1 MEGKEFEV
9 FLEMF
14 EKYRLRDLCIF
25 FQGFSHNINTPL
37 GNIKGR
43 CELLM
48 MNIVKYRKQFDF
60 ENMSQE
66 NKDTLESLLE
76 KIEKS
81 LQESINQCYI
91 LMNMSKN
98 IGKIGAYEYDDED
111 RATDINE
118 MIDDILT
125 FLNTNLEF
133 KHNITKTIE
142 LGEEI
147 PHIKIKY
154 RNLSQSLFHLIAN
167 ALDALLGREEKELTI
182 RTELHANPKEI
193 RITIADS
200 GSGIPPEIQNQIFDP
215 FFTTKSREVSD
226 EVATGFGIGLNQ
238 CMKLFKPYGIKL
250 EFTSSDKGSE
260 FIVRIPETLIL
271 T

>member
-1 MEGKEFEV
+1 
-9 FLEMF
+9 MF

-48 MNIVKYRKQFDF
+48 MNIAKHRKQFD
-60 ENMSQE
+60 MDSMTQE
-66 NKDTLESLLE
+66 NRDLLESLLD
-76 KIEKS
+76 KTDKA

-98 IGKIGAYEYDDED
+98 IGKIGAYEYDDEERVID
-111 RATDINE
+111 VNE
-118 MIDDILT
+118 MIQDILT

-133 KHNITKTIE
+133 KHNIQKNVS
-142 LGEEI
+142 LGDNI
-147 PHIKIKY
+147 PQVKMKY
-154 RNLSQSLFHLIAN
+154 RNLSQSLFHLVAN
-167 ALDALLGREEKELTI
+167 ALDALLNQAVKEMTLKTELIEDPKEL
-182 RTELHANPKEI
+182 
-193 RITIADS
+193 RITIGDS
-200 GSGIPPEIQNQIFDP
+200 GPGIPDEIQGQIFDP

-238 CMKLFKPYGIKL
+238 CLKLFEPYNIKL
-250 EFTSSDKGSE
+250 EFTSNNKGSQ
-260 FIVRIPETLIL
+260 FVVRIPEAVIL
-271 T
+271 K